1 MSDIAKINER
11 FNRYVIKLLNI
22 AESSGGI
29 DNCTSLLIKQSL
41 KDLNKINP
49 LLVMSLMG
57 KYLMENNDLIKSS
70 NEQFLINLTNKQYL
84 KQKINEYNIPH
95 SDSDIDVLN
104 DIVASIYNKW
114 GTYDDEQ
121 KKIIFKLFQ
130 ILLSEYSKY
139 LHLTII

>member
-11 FNRYVIKLLNI
+11 FNRYVIKLINI

-29 DNCTSLLIKQSL
+29 DNCISIIIKQNI
-41 KDLNKINP
+41 KDINKINP
-49 LLVMSLMG
+49 LLVMGLLG

-84 KQKINEYNIPH
+84 KQKISEYSIPH
-95 SDSDIDVLN
+95 IDTDIEIINDVVN
-104 DIVASIYNKW
+104 SVYNKW

-121 KKIIFKLFQ
+121 KKIIFKIFQ